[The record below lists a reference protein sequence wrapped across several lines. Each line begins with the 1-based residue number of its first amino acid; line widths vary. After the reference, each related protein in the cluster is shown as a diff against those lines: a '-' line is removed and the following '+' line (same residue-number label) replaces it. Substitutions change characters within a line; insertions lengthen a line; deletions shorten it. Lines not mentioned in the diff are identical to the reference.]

1 MRCSRTLTFMDE
13 MLNARSLER
22 IGRNVRLLRTRR
34 DLTQGDLADLAG
46 VSRTWL
52 NQIEN
57 GAKSN
62 AELGSLLAV
71 LDALGATLMIRDEG
85 QGANG

>member
-1 MRCSRTLTFMDE
+1 

-22 IGRNVRLLRTRR
+22 IGRNIRLLRKRR
-34 DLTQGDLADLAG
+34 DLTQGELAGLAG

-57 GAKSN
+57 GGKSN

-71 LDALGATLMIRDEG
+71 LDSLGATLMIRDEG
-85 QGANG
+85 QGAHG

>member
-1 MRCSRTLTFMDE
+1 MEE

-22 IGRNVRLLRTRR
+22 IGRNIRLLRKRR
-34 DLTQGDLADLAG
+34 DLTQGELAGLAG

-57 GAKSN
+57 GGKSN

-71 LDALGATLMIRDEG
+71 LDSLGATLMIRDEG
-85 QGANG
+85 QGAHG